1 MKLNKY
7 IDHTLLKANSTEE
20 QIIKLCE
27 EAKQYDFA
35 SVCVNTYWVKI
46 CKAELAGSNVNV
58 CTVVGFPLGAMSTA
72 AKAFEAQNAIDDGAD
87 EVDMVMNIGLAK
99 TGKWDLVEKDM
110 SAVREATRKHI
121 LKVIIECCLL
131 SDEEKIKACKIAEKV
146 GADFVKTST
155 GFSTGGAEV
164 GDVRL
169 MKKAVGERLKVKASG
184 GIRSYEKCKEMIDA
198 GASRIGTS
206 SGIAIITEYNQLAG
220 KE

>member
-1 MKLNKY
+1 
-7 IDHTLLKANSTEE
+7 
-20 QIIKLCE
+20 
-27 EAKQYDFA
+27 
-35 SVCVNTYWVKI
+35 
-46 CKAELAGSNVNV
+46 
-58 CTVVGFPLGAMSTA
+58 MSTA
-72 AKAFEAQNAIDDGAD
+72 AKAFEAQNAIEDGAD

-99 TGKWDLVEKDM
+99 AGNWDLVEKDM
-110 SAVREATRKHI
+110 SAVREATRNHV

-164 GDVRL
+164 GDVKL
-169 MKKAVGERLKVKASG
+169 MKQAVGEKLKVKASG

-206 SGIAIITEYNQLAG
+206 SGIAIIAEYNQLAG